1 MTNAEQLDESLE
13 RTRMTTDVT
22 VPNTVISFT
31 AIPDQLGPEP
41 GDRVRAKCAIHSA
54 EMRAGT

>member
-1 MTNAEQLDESLE
+1 
-13 RTRMTTDVT
+13 MTTDVT